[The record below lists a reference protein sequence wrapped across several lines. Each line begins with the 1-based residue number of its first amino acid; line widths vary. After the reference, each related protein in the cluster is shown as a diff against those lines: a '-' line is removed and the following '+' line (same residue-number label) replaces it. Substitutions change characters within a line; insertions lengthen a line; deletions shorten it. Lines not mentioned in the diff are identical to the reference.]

1 MFFLLSFFQ
10 PRSLSRYSSLLQPP
24 FKNPKQHFLL
34 KSGDRIHSF
43 GIFLGVWLASSFDFG
58 SSQLIWRLIPSQHDN
73 HIVVL
78 PFESEQ
84 TCTYQIQ
91 SLSAF
96 SQMCVYQRCLVFS
109 IVGPHV
115 IVRPWIR
122 RSIFYRLAQVL
133 ESLIRLE
140 RRHRLLNPPT
150 HNLPPFYLI
159 GWNFVFRDIK
169 PPKTDHVAP
178 ASSYLVL
185 MMW

>member
-10 PRSLSRYSSLLQPP
+10 PRSLSRYSSSLQPP

-115 IVRPWIR
+115 IVRSWIR
-122 RSIFYRLAQVL
+122 RSIFYRLAQRPGVFDKAWTP
-133 ESLIRLE
+133 SSTSK
-140 RRHRLLNPPT
+140 PT
-150 HNLPPFYLI
+150 H
-159 GWNFVFRDIK
+159 
-169 PPKTDHVAP
+169 A
-178 ASSYLVL
+178 
-185 MMW
+185 